1 MPASLPR
8 GVRPAPYE
16 GRVAMVK
23 VYIDGSSGTTGL
35 RIRERLAGRE
45 DLTLLSIP
53 EELRR
58 DETERRRRMSEAD
71 IVFLC
76 LPDAAAIRAAELLEG
91 TKARVLDTSTAH
103 RTQPGWSYGFP
114 ELSARHRQEIC
125 QSGRVA
131 VPGCHAS
138 GFQALVYPLIAGG
151 VAGADYPF
159 SCFSITGYSGGGKNM
174 IAAYEAADRPG
185 EYDSPRQ
192 YGVGQQHKHL
202 KEMQAVPGL
211 CFPPLF
217 SPIVADFYS
226 GMTVSVPVYAR
237 LLQKPQTAASLRD
250 YFAQYYQ
257 GQPLI
262 QVRED
267 TPDYIGANALAGR
280 DSMEIFVSGNDE
292 RLLLTARFDNLG
304 KGASGAAIQCMNL
317 MLGID
322 ETTGLEM

>member
-1 MPASLPR
+1 MI
-8 GVRPAPYE
+8 
-16 GRVAMVK
+16 K

-35 RIRERLAGRE
+35 RIRERLAGRR

-53 EELRR
+53 DELRR
-58 DETERRRRMSEAD
+58 DETERKERMAQAD

-76 LPDAAAIRAAELLEG
+76 LPDAAAVRAAELLDG
-91 TKARVLDTSTAH
+91 MGARVLDTSTAH
-103 RTQPGWSYGFP
+103 RTEKGWSYGFP
-114 ELSARHRQEIC
+114 ELSARHHKEIC
-125 QSGRVA
+125 EAKKVA

-138 GFQALVYPLIAGG
+138 GFQALVYPMMAGEILP
-151 VAGADYPF
+151 ADYPL
-159 SCFSITGYSGGGKNM
+159 SCFSVTGYSGGGKNM
-174 IAAYEAADRPG
+174 IAAYEAANRPD

-192 YGVGQQHKHL
+192 YGVSQQHKHL
-202 KEMQAVPGL
+202 REMQAISGL

-226 GMTVSVPVYAR
+226 GMSVSLPIYSR
-237 LLQKPQTAASLRD
+237 LLKKPQTAASLRD
-250 YFAQYYQ
+250 FFAQYYQ

-262 QVRED
+262 QVRRD

-292 RLLLTARFDNLG
+292 RILLTARFDNLG